1 VALLKACCVGLLG
14 SCDDYFD

>member
-1 VALLKACCVGLLG
+1 LKACCVGLLG